1 MRIPRTFVHNSGRY
15 IRVRMKGKDLN
26 FQVLQPKGVPDADLD
41 CSGMSLTVAQN
52 DGFCAQGVLF

>member
-1 MRIPRTFVHNSGRY
+1 
-15 IRVRMKGKDLN
+15 MKGKDLN

-52 DGFCAQGVLF
+52 DGFCAQGFLF

>member
-1 MRIPRTFVHNSGRY
+1 M
-15 IRVRMKGKDLN
+15 
-26 FQVLQPKGVPDADLD
+26 VLYTGADERPNDVSDADLD